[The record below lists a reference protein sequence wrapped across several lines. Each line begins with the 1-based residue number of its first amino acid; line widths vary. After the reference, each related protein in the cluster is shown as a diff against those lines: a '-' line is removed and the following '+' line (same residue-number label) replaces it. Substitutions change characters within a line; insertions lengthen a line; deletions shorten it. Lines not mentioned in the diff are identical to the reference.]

1 MNSLMNLSLTQ
12 LLVSTKK
19 EYDKILKNGNIKF
32 LQLL

>member
-12 LLVSTKK
+12 LLVSAKK
-19 EYDKILKNGNIKF
+19 EYDKILKKGSIKS